1 MFFWKC
7 IGRTLLAE
15 PKPAKYGVI
24 PLPAKKT
31 VIGLQI
37 TNQKNEDLGR
47 IEDLVIDPVCGR
59 IAYAVLSF
67 KSCHNIRDKHFAI
80 PWDKLTFDLSA
91 KRALLN
97 IEKGLLEKDAG
108 FDPDNWP
115 TLGAR
120 PRFSI

>member
-1 MFFWKC
+1 
-7 IGRTLLAE
+7 LAE

-67 KSCHNIRDKHFAI
+67 KGCHNTRDKHFAI

-97 IEKGLLEKDAG
+97 IEKHYCPAKAG
-108 FDPDNWP
+108 CAN
-115 TLGAR
+115 
-120 PRFSI
+120 SK

>member
-1 MFFWKC
+1 
-7 IGRTLLAE
+7 LAE

-24 PLPAKKT
+24 PLPAKKM

-37 TNQKNEDLGR
+37 TNQKSEDLGR
-47 IEDLVIDPVCGR
+47 IEDLVINPVCGQ
-59 IAYAVLSF
+59 IAHAVLSF
-67 KSCHNIRDKHFAI
+67 KSCHDIRDKHFAI

-97 IEKGLLEKDAG
+97 IGQELLEKDAG

-115 TLGAR
+115 TLDDLIQNTSTNRGY
-120 PRFSI
+120 